1 MGSRNLLVA
10 EGPSPKGERLEVR
23 VTSKQKRMIERAAEV
38 RGTSMTDLIVASVL
52 DAAART
58 IQEHDV
64 LVLNDAASRA
74 FARALLNPPAPRAKA
89 KAAWRRYRKN
99 VTAR

>member
-1 MGSRNLLVA
+1 MGSRNVLVA
-10 EGPSPKGERLEVR
+10 PKPSSRVERLEVR
-23 VTSKQKRMIERAAEV
+23 VTSEQKRMVERAAEV

-52 DAAART
+52 ETAAKA
-58 IQEHDV
+58 IMDHDI
-64 LVLNDAASRA
+64 LVLNDQASRA